1 MRPRDA
7 TQICRNIF
15 GHLIYMYRM
24 RVRSV
29 FSYRWSN
36 YFCDQIYD
44 AIFTTS
50 VAAKMP
56 DLFAV
61 INHDPSFSGQNMVP
75 LQIVRLSNKMELA
88 FKLSFDASFARAG
101 ADADGIERL
110 SISECKI
117 IDLSYISDNN
127 LSNSEFILKILG
139 MYLNSIFQKKSV

>member
-1 MRPRDA
+1 
-7 TQICRNIF
+7 
-15 GHLIYMYRM
+15 M

-50 VAAKMP
+50 VAAKIP
-56 DLFAV
+56 NLFAV

-101 ADADGIERL
+101 ADANGIERL

-117 IDLSYISDNN
+117 RDLLYISDNN
-127 LSNSEFILKILG
+127 LSNSEFILKKLG
-139 MYLNSIFQKKSV
+139 MYSNSIFQKKSV